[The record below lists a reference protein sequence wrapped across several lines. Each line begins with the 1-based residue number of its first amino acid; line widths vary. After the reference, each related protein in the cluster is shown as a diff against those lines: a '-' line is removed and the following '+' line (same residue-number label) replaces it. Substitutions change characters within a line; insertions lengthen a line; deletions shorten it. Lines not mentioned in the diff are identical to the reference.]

1 MKTKAVRA
9 PAVAGMFY
17 PARAEALRKEVESY
31 IAHGRKTA
39 ESIRPKALIA
49 PHAGYV
55 YSGPIAGSAYAC
67 LRGMENQITRVVL
80 LGPSHRVAFSGIARS
95 SAEAFETP
103 LGDVPLD
110 GESGKTLAA
119 FDFVMIHDRAHR
131 DEHSLEVHLP
141 FLQCALKSFDLIP
154 LVVGNTSPESVR
166 EVMEKL
172 WGGSETLIV
181 VSSDLS
187 HYLPYDHARRV
198 DEVTTTAIEK
208 LSPEKIHFE
217 QACGALPVQGLL
229 LSARKHGLKATTV
242 DLRNSGDTAG
252 DKSAVVGYGAYA
264 FA

>member
-17 PARAEALRKEVESY
+17 PSRADSLRKEVESF
-31 IAHGRKTA
+31 IAHGRTA
-39 ESIRPKALIA
+39 PAVVRPKALIA
-49 PHAGYV
+49 PHAGYA

-67 LRGMENQITRVVL
+67 LHDMAETITRVIL
-80 LGPSHRVAFSGIARS
+80 MGPSHRVAFSGIARS
-95 SAEAFETP
+95 GAVAFETP

-110 GESGKTLAA
+110 NEADALLTAY
-119 FDFVMIHDRAHR
+119 DFVTLNDRAHR

-141 FLQCALKSFDLIP
+141 FLQCAVKAFELVP
-154 LVVGNTSPESVR
+154 LVVGNTTPESVHQ
-166 EVMEKL
+166 VIEKL
-172 WGGSETLIV
+172 WGGPETLIV

-198 DEVTTTAIEK
+198 DEVTTKAIEM

-252 DKSAVVGYGAYA
+252 DKNAVVGYGAYA

>member
-1 MKTKAVRA
+1 MKTKVVRA

-17 PARAEALRKEVESY
+17 PSRADSLRSDVASY

-39 ESIRPKALIA
+39 GSIKPKALIA
-49 PHAGYV
+49 PHAGYA

-67 LRGMENQITRVVL
+67 LSRMADEITRVVL

-95 SAEAFETP
+95 GAEAFETP

-110 GESGKTLAA
+110 NGSDATLAA
-119 FDFVMIHDRAHR
+119 FDFVIVNDRAHR

-141 FLQCALKSFDLIP
+141 FLQCALKSFELVP
-154 LVVGNTSPESVR
+154 LVVGNTSPESVHD
-166 EVMEKL
+166 VMEKL
-172 WGGSETLIV
+172 WGGRETLIV
-181 VSSDLS
+181 VSTDLS

-198 DEVTTTAIEK
+198 DEVTTIAIEK
-208 LSPEKIHFE
+208 LSPEKIHFD
-217 QACGALPVQGLL
+217 QACGALAVQGLL

-252 DKSAVVGYGAYA
+252 DKNAVVGYGAYA